1 MLLLLPERAADVRTL
16 ESQDVNGESGAC
28 SFIYAELN
36 LHFTS
41 SQYFVRLLSLKC
53 IYITESYFI
62 MFVNLQGL
70 VCCATDC
77 RCLFYSSG
85 NTATFTEDDEQCVRF
100 YYFFPYINMQESTFI
115 LEDAQHHV
123 SAKNQPRGLVFL
135 TSYF

>member
-1 MLLLLPERAADVRTL
+1 MLLLLSERAADVRTL
-16 ESQDVNGESGAC
+16 ESQDVDGESGVC

-62 MFVNLQGL
+62 LFVNLQGL
-70 VCCATDC
+70 ACVC

-85 NTATFTEDDEQCVRF
+85 NTATFTEVDEQCVRF
-100 YYFFPYINMQESTFI
+100 LFCFFNF
-115 LEDAQHHV
+115 
-123 SAKNQPRGLVFL
+123 F
-135 TSYF
+135 F